1 MNEKSSTFIR
11 RRATICFKLL
21 CACVSLLLLLDAQY
35 VRAAEQ
41 EGGGDLLSVRGV
53 VVDTKEP
60 PTPLVGATIIV
71 KGTPAG
77 TTTDGSGFF
86 SIKAKKGDLLVVS
99 YLGYQTKEVRV
110 NSSISNMSIA
120 LAEDATALEQVVV
133 TGMTSQAK
141 VKIASSVGIVENT
154 NFTNKPITRLS
165 QALQGGTTGVFVSQ
179 SSGMPGGDGAK
190 IKIRGVASLL
200 GSDPLI
206 LIDGF
211 ESDMDKLDPSTVE
224 SISVLKDASAA
235 SMYGAKAGNGV
246 IVITTKRDR
255 KSVV

>member
-21 CACVSLLLLLDAQY
+21 CACVSLLLLEAQY
-35 VRAAEQ
+35 VRATEQ
-41 EGGGDLLSVRGV
+41 EGGGNLLSVRGV

-165 QALQGGTTGVFVSQ
+165 QALQGGTTGVF
-179 SSGMPGGDGAK
+179 D
-190 IKIRGVASLL
+190 
-200 GSDPLI
+200 
-206 LIDGF
+206 
-211 ESDMDKLDPSTVE
+211 
-224 SISVLKDASAA
+224 DA
-235 SMYGAKAGNGV
+235 
-246 IVITTKRDR
+246 DR
-255 KSVV
+255 RCNFDFRL